1 MNPTVTLTLCNSLSR
16 AARKR
21 AASLLADPT
30 PGAAAAAEPDAFFS
44 FVDLMGSFR
53 DHFCQQLDN
62 SDAGIK
68 ASLSRLSSLL
78 RAHDRPLWEH
88 LEGSNKVVP
97 QFYAFRWV
105 TTLLTQEFAFPDAVR
120 VWDSLL
126 GDAAGR
132 EDCLQRLCVAMVLLV
147 REEVGV
153 RSCACFWGRC
163 SGLERAMGS
172 CCLFGAW
179 SCGGEP

>member
-1 MNPTVTLTLCNSLSR
+1 M
-16 AARKR
+16 A
-21 AASLLADPT
+21 
-30 PGAAAAAEPDAFFS
+30 
-44 FVDLMGSFR
+44 SFR

-68 ASLSRLSSLL
+68 AALSRLSSLL
-78 RAHDRPLWEH
+78 RAHDRALWEH
-88 LEGSNKVVP
+88 LEATNKVVP

-120 VWDSLL
+120 VWDGLL

-147 REEVGV
+147 REEVGAA
-153 RSCACFWGRC
+153 RTCIFFCRAHFFILFFACFWGRC
-163 SGLERAMGS
+163 MNVKWAMGS
-172 CCLFGAW
+172 CRVLR
-179 SCGGEP
+179 